1 LGQLRVL
8 GRFRDAAADLC
19 EGDGDE
25 IIGVDRTKRE
35 IGIDFAKE
43 KL

>member
-8 GRFRDAAADLC
+8 GRVRGTAADLC

-25 IIGVDRTKRE
+25 IIGVDRIKRE
-35 IGIDFAKE
+35 IEAGLAKE